1 MSKLVCGSLAF
12 RSGLP
17 WPGAGWFVGR
27 GFGVAAALLVTGL
40 VACSSPT
47 SETAAGGSEAST
59 LGAAPIAMEEFEVS
73 SSNGSCTVTWRG
85 TPALAVAQC
94 KGGLKP
100 QSVPIVV
107 AGITY
112 AVLATESCSAGGAC
126 SGMQFYAITT
136 DGTRAWAS
144 PAFGQGYRLARII
157 ARTDGLTLHLESA
170 TTSAEP
176 VAFELRMGAVR
187 KAAPEATPAPS
198 VPAEPAPADEEPKI
212 VRRSSGCLLTWHG
225 KTLINADACDE
236 ESMSQFGHVRT
247 VRTSHT
253 NFYFYAV
260 PTVVGAYGCAGNTYY
275 LVGVTAT
282 DAWSPGS
289 IARCTELG
297 EVKATDDGLAVTFD
311 DANATQTCS
320 VTGRE
325 VHCSKPLAK
334 TRAEPKILSTRRI
347 TVTGQLTTGGRLQAY
362 LPVISP
368 PSGAADVIIDHA
380 GPCSI
385 DDNLDHTV
393 QSTLTCEELD
403 DGSTNCTCEQ
413 LRVLD

>member
-1 MSKLVCGSLAF
+1 MSKQGCGSLAF

-17 WPGAGWFVGR
+17 WAGARWFVGS
-27 GFGVAAALLVTGL
+27 GFEVAVALFVLGF

-47 SETAAGGSEAST
+47 GETAAGGSEASK
-59 LGAAPIAMEEFEVS
+59 LGAEPIAMEEFEAS

-94 KGGLKP
+94 KGGLVP
-100 QSVPIVV
+100 QAVPIVV

-112 AVLATESCSAGGAC
+112 AVWATESCSAGGAC

-157 ARTDGLTLHLESA
+157 ARTDGITLQLESA
-170 TTSAEP
+170 TKGAAPAE
-176 VAFELRMGAVR
+176 FELRTGEVR
-187 KAAPEATPAPS
+187 MVAPGATPAPS
-198 VPAEPAPADEEPKI
+198 VPAEPAPLDEEPKV
-212 VRRSSGCLLTWHG
+212 VRRSSGCLLTWQG
-225 KTLINADACDE
+225 QTLMKEDGCDE
-236 ESMSQFGHVRT
+236 ESMSLFGHVRT
-247 VRTSHT
+247 VRTNST
-253 NFYFYAV
+253 NFYFYGM
-260 PTVVGAYGCAGNTYY
+260 PTVVGAYGCAGNNYY

-311 DANATQTCS
+311 DVNATQTCS

-325 VHCSKPLAK
+325 VRCAKPIVK
-334 TRAEPKILSTRRI
+334 KRVEPKILSTRRI
-347 TVTGQLTTGGRLQAY
+347 TVTGQLGMGPRLANHM
-362 LPVISP
+362 PVIYPTS
-368 PSGAADVIIDHA
+368 SDDYIVIDDA
-380 GPCSI
+380 GPCSVE
-385 DDNLDHTV
+385 DNYDRKV
-393 QSTLTCEELD
+393 QSTLRCDERTDMTFCH
-403 DGSTNCTCEQ
+403 CEQ

>member
-1 MSKLVCGSLAF
+1 MGNVNHGSSDF
-12 RSGLP
+12 RS
-17 WPGAGWFVGR
+17 
-27 GFGVAAALLVTGL
+27 TGL
-40 VACSSPT
+40 ATHARPRWRRASGWAAMLLAAGFVACSSPP
-47 SETAAGGSEAST
+47 SATAAGGSEASA
-59 LGAAPIAMEEFEVS
+59 LVSPAIAMEEFETS
-73 SSNGSCTVTWRG
+73 FASGSCGVKWRG
-85 TPALAVAQC
+85 NPTLTVEQCKTALA
-94 KGGLKP
+94 P

-112 AVLATESCSAGGAC
+112 AVWATESCSSGGAC
-126 SGMQFYAITT
+126 AGMQFYAVTT
-136 DGTRAWAS
+136 DGSRAWAS
-144 PAFGQGYRLARII
+144 PAFGQGYRLTRILPR
-157 ARTDGLTLHLESA
+157 ADGITLHLESA

-176 VAFELRMGAVR
+176 VEFELRMGDLR
-187 KAAPEATPAPS
+187 KGAPGATPAPS
-198 VPAEPAPADEEPKI
+198 VPAEPAPLEEEPK
-212 VRRSSGCLLTWHG
+212 VVQRPSGCLLTWQG
-225 KTLINADACDE
+225 QTLITADACDE

-297 EVKATDDGLAVTFD
+297 ETKATDDGLAFTFD
-311 DANATQTCS
+311 DANATQSCS

-325 VHCSKPLAK
+325 VHCAKPVTK
-334 TRAEPKILSTRRI
+334 KRVEPKILSTRRI
-347 TVTGQLTTGGRLQAY
+347 TVTGQLSMGGRLQAY

-368 PSGAADVIIDHA
+368 PSGAADVIIDDA
-380 GPCSI
+380 GPCSVE
-385 DDNLDHTV
+385 DNFDRKV
-393 QSTLTCEELD
+393 QSTLRCKVLD
-403 DGSTNCTCEQ
+403 DDSTICTCEQ

>member
-1 MSKLVCGSLAF
+1 MSKQVCGSLAF

-17 WPGAGWFVGR
+17 WAGARWFVGS
-27 GFGVAAALLVTGL
+27 GFGVAVALFVLGF

-47 SETAAGGSEAST
+47 GETAVGGSEAST
-59 LGAAPIAMEEFEVS
+59 LGAAPIAMEEFEAS

-94 KGGLKP
+94 KGGLVP
-100 QSVPIVV
+100 QAVPIVV

-112 AVLATESCSAGGAC
+112 AVWATESCSAGGAC
-126 SGMQFYAITT
+126 AGMQFYAITT

-157 ARTDGLTLHLESA
+157 ARTDGISLQLESA

-198 VPAEPAPADEEPKI
+198 VPAEPAPSDEEPKI
-212 VRRSSGCLLTWHG
+212 VRRSSGCLLTWQG
-225 KTLINADACDE
+225 QTLMKEDGCDE
-236 ESMSQFGHVRT
+236 ESMSLFGHVRT
-247 VRTSHT
+247 VRTNST
-253 NFYFYAV
+253 NFYFYGM

-289 IARCTELG
+289 ITECTELG

-325 VHCSKPLAK
+325 VHCSKPVVKKRVA
-334 TRAEPKILSTRRI
+334 PKILSTRRI
-347 TVTGQLTTGGRLQAY
+347 TVTGELSMGSRLSTYQ
-362 LPVISP
+362 PVISP
-368 PSGAADVIIDHA
+368 TSGAADFIIDDA
-380 GPCSI
+380 GPCSLEANY
-385 DDNLDHTV
+385 DRKV
-393 QSTLTCEELD
+393 QSTLSCEELD